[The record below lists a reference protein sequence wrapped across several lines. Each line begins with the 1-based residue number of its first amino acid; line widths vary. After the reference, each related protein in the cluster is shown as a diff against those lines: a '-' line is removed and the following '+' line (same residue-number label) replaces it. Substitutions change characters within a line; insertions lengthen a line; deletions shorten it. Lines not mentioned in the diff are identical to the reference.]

1 MEDGEGLSTSLVMRP
16 RQPVLCSP
24 QPHSYFYTTLMKQNR
39 TCCLLFKKCCLPCL
53 GFLYKNKTQ
62 PKTRPLPDQRRAAGT
77 GAQQTECVPGGGWG
91 ATERPLPHAP
101 QAAGLPLLMP
111 SSQKTGEVGGP
122 IFTCSVGAMHHR
134 VVTRPGQY
142 WPDAS
147 SALCSC
153 PGRGSSFPS
162 RHLSGS
168 PAAGTTGQH
177 RLCSG
182 WQSPPWAGGS
192 H

>member
-1 MEDGEGLSTSLVMRP
+1 MVAFVCKGESHSQNEITKPFHHHLRLLAPASCFHGSRDAWATAA
-16 RQPVLCSP
+16 VLGP
-24 QPHSYFYTTLMKQNR
+24 GG
-39 TCCLLFKKCCLPCL
+39 CL

-134 VVTRPGQY
+134 VVTRPEQY